1 MQIRRRTFNGT
12 SNRLTKRA
20 NGTSMKVPHYVR
32 IKSNPTGGSKHRRAA
47 LKRRSRRYSSSGG
60 AGPAG
65 AAAAAAAAAAEIA
78 AIDAVFNGAV
88 GGANMTK
95 DKVINALKAH
105 KTAHPALSEK
115 AKSHM
120 LSLMTS
126 LSHHSN
132 HTVITP
138 ALLAADRAAIQAAR
152 DAAVS
157 KDIAS
162 RSCSRPDPL
171 STPLDHSRTD
181 PKAKPASPRSK
192 K

>member
-1 MQIRRRTFNGT
+1 
-12 SNRLTKRA
+12 
-20 NGTSMKVPHYVR
+20 MKVPHYVR

-88 GGANMTK
+88 GGANLTK
-95 DKVINALKAH
+95 DQVINALKAH
-105 KTAHPALSEK
+105 KTHAHPALSEK
-115 AKSHM
+115 AKSHT
-120 LSLMTS
+120 LTLMTS
-126 LSHHSN
+126 LSQHSD

-138 ALLAADRAAIQAAR
+138 ALLAADRAAIQAER

-157 KDIAS
+157 KYAAS
-162 RSCSRPDPL
+162 RSCSRPNPL

-181 PKAKPASPRSK
+181 PKAKPASPTGK